1 MLWKKSLHPWAK
13 IVKCYLLGIRVKL
26 GKDGI
31 LISQRKYVVDLWK
44 KFNMFSCKVVG
55 TPMNVNEKLQLED
68 GTEKADDTSKY
79 SFLSWSHFKIHAQ
92 PPRSI
97 SLEQPI
103 ESRVILLELQL
114 LGCGTH
120 IILISF
126 YVVLLILIGQEPWI
140 IEKVSENFFILG
152 SAAISWSY
160 KKQPTVAMSSSKAK
174 YVAAACSACQT
185 LWLRKLLADLH
196 QEQKGATAIFRD
208 NLSATAMTKI
218 QFPMEG
224 QSS

>member
-1 MLWKKSLHPWAK
+1 MVLRNLMVDIS
-13 IVKCYLLGIRVKL
+13 KL
-26 GKDGI
+26 
-31 LISQRKYVVDLWK
+31 SWRVDLLD
-44 KFNMFSCKVVG
+44 S
-55 TPMNVNEKLQLED
+55 
-68 GTEKADDTSKY
+68 DTSKY

-97 SLEQPI
+97 SLEQLI

-126 YVVLLILIGQEPWI
+126 YVVLLIVIGQEPWI

-160 KKQPTVAMSSSKAK
+160 KKQLTVAMSSSKAE
-174 YVAAACSACQT
+174 YVAAASSACQS
-185 LWLRKLLADLH
+185 L
-196 QEQKGATAIFRD
+196 
-208 NLSATAMTKI
+208 
-218 QFPMEG
+218 
-224 QSS
+224 